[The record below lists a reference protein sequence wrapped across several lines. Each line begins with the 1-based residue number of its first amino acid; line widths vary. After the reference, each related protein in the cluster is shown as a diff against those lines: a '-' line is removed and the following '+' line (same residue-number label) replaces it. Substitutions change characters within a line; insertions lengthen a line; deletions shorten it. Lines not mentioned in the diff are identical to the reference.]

1 MFFKKGFKRIRYYG
15 VQATKSF
22 EKIKETIKEAVAKV
36 KGVVQGAVK
45 IIGKKSYRE
54 RYRESTGTD
63 PLVCPC
69 CGAEMEIWKIW
80 HPKYGVIY
88 DGFKEILGGKYE
100 VEERRDAMD
109 GKGMGGA
116 VRASP
121 GGVQI
126 SLSDMWGGA
135 LG

>member
-1 MFFKKGFKRIRYYG
+1 MTERVEKETIEVYTFIGRMVQHVFQKRFKRIRYYG

-69 CGAEMEIWKIW
+69 CGA
-80 HPKYGVIY
+80 
-88 DGFKEILGGKYE
+88 
-100 VEERRDAMD
+100 
-109 GKGMGGA
+109 
-116 VRASP
+116 
-121 GGVQI
+121 
-126 SLSDMWGGA
+126 
-135 LG
+135 